1 MRNLVLMVL
10 LGVGLMACGG
20 EKKTEAPAEKPAEQ
34 QEQAAASQE
43 QAATSASD
51 IGVGPVTHVE
61 LSEEV
66 DMELARQGEEIFN
79 QICVA
84 CHRMDQR
91 LVGPPLRGV
100 TERRR
105 PEWIMNMILN
115 PEEMIKKDPIAKQLF
130 AEYMTPMT
138 QQNLTEEQ
146 ARAILEYFRAVDQG
160 LIEPK
165 M

>member
-1 MRNLVLMVL
+1 MRHLLFVFVLGAGLV
-10 LGVGLMACGG
+10 ACGG
-20 EKKTEAPAEKPAEQ
+20 EQKTEAPAETAAEQ
-34 QEQAAASQE
+34 PAAQEQATEASP
-43 QAATSASD
+43 ASD

-61 LSEEV
+61 LSEEIN
-66 DMELARQGEEIFN
+66 MELARQGEEIFN

-115 PEEMIKKDPIAKQLF
+115 PEQMIKEDPIAKQLF
-130 AEYMTPMT
+130 AEYMTPMP

-146 ARAILEYFRAVDQG
+146 ARAILEYFRAVDKG
-160 LIEPK
+160 LIQPQ